1 MSAKAQTPWDRHV
14 ALLIG
19 TGGLLSGGLIIP
31 IQQSDVDVASRKGTF
46 YAQKG
51 LSAKQPEVTA
61 LVDAVM
67 DGKVHKDYVSLGGQQ
82 YMITTVTEASFYG
95 RSISTAASGGIVLV
109 KTARFLV
116 VGVYTEPATA
126 AQVVPHVHR
135 FAQELPKLVG
145 PP

>member
-1 MSAKAQTPWDRHV
+1 MSLLGKAPCMPLHARSLCAFPCLVVTLQC
-14 ALLIG
+14 
-19 TGGLLSGGLIIP
+19 S
-31 IQQSDVDVASRKGTF
+31 